1 MRKLTMAHWLD
12 LGLLLGAM
20 LVYWTLIRTIQ
31 LLFSL
36 TLQTVFFGQGGV
48 KVASW
53 QSALIWLSVAV
64 IYLGIYFVVRAPWRR
79 VFRHASSS
87 DGLRSKLQRAYL
99 HVWAWFAMLSPVFL
113 VSSVAQIGHSL
124 S

>member
-12 LGLLLGAM
+12 LGLLMAAM

-36 TLQTVFFGQGGV
+36 SLQDIYFGQGDI

-53 QSALIWLSVAV
+53 QYALIWVLVVALF
-64 IYLGIYFVVRAPWRR
+64 IGILFAVRIPWRKL
-79 VFRHASSS
+79 FSHASNS
-87 DGLRSKLQRAYL
+87 GGHRAKLQRVYL
-99 HVWAWFAMLSPVFL
+99 RIWAGFAMLSPVLLVGSVADIGRL
-113 VSSVAQIGHSL
+113 VS
-124 S
+124 